1 MDPQHI
7 NLSIVVRTPP
17 LQVVPIGPGRLL
29 TQAYLS
35 SGRFV
40 GKKVNRL
47 AHRLGH
53 GPDAATERI
62 EKELRIQR
70 IGLMWSPH
78 HACEVSDE
86 LRRDCLKLMK
96 YAQP

>member
-1 MDPQHI
+1 MDPQRI

-29 TQAYLS
+29 
-35 SGRFV
+35 
-40 GKKVNRL
+40 

-62 EKELRIQR
+62 EKELRIR
-70 IGLMWSPH
+70 GVGLMWSPH